1 MLLQYVIT
9 SSNTQVLECF
19 ICPLFVYHLLSSMLL
34 RYAFASL
41 RSTQVAVVHCSAQ
54 TSSRHIL
61 QKLSQ
66 TCLLLSSNTGR
77 VFRPKD
83 CENLV
88 LYLKNINLPKPD
100 KWGTSNLIAFLQ
112 QVKMITNMEI
122 S

>member
-1 MLLQYVIT
+1 MYFLTV
-9 SSNTQVLECF
+9 SFSACCF
-19 ICPLFVYHLLSSMLL
+19 VFSMLL
-34 RYAFASL
+34 RYALSQL
-41 RSTQVAVVHCSAQ
+41 RSTQVAVIHCSAQ

-88 LYLKNINLPKPD
+88 LYLKEISLPKPD
-100 KWGTSNLIAFLQ
+100 KWGTCSLIAFLQ
-112 QVKMITNMEI
+112 QVFNFMLYVQANRKYW
-122 S
+122 